1 MAALATVVDEV
12 RERTVPDRPPSAGRR
27 RDADLPHQ
35 GLQALAACG
44 ADGLLVPG
52 EHGGAG
58 GSLEALA
65 DACEAVG
72 ARRGSAS
79 RGRAEILSSGL
90 WLAMGAADSD
100 ICDAMRLGNQSRWIE
115 ADESGYADLVEAVR
129 WRSG

>member
-1 MAALATVVDEV
+1 MAALATVVDEI
-12 RERTVPDRPPSAGRR
+12 RESAAAEIARRARDVDATRTF
-27 RDADLPHQ
+27 PHQ
-35 GLQALAACG
+35 GPQALAACG
-44 ADGLLVPG
+44 AYGLLVPV
-52 EHGGAG
+52 EHG

-90 WLAMGAADSD
+90 WLAMDAADPD
-100 ICDAMRLGNQSRWIE
+100 ICDAMRLGNVSRWIE